1 MKITINWTEKE
12 VEFKTYTRKVDR
24 EFNWVLFEWTNIWT
38 DWQLKIDPMNMQK
51 ANDFL
56 ITSLTNLTQDEVDN
70 LEISTYNE
78 ILDKVWVL
86 KNGSKK

>member
-1 MKITINWTEKE
+1 MKITINWQEKE

-24 EFNWVLFEWTNIWT
+24 EFNWVLFEWTNIWI

-56 ITSLTNLTQDEVDN
+56 ITSLTNLTQDEVDS